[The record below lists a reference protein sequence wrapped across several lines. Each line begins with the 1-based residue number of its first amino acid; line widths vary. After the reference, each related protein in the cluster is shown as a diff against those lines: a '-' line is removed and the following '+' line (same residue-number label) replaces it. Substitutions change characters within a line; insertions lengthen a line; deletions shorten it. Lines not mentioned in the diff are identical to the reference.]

1 MMNNLLSLLASVA
14 LVSGARVAR
23 DNGYGAP
30 EPSYSAPEPS
40 YGAPE
45 VSYTAPASYEPEAYA
60 AAPSQE
66 YSSPAY
72 TAEGEVL
79 DIQSLVLPILVIVAL
94 FLLFPNFINLTTVR
108 RSFANEGPM
117 ELMDKVKDIAQAVLE
132 DKDILTKYD

>member
-1 MMNNLLSLLASVA
+1 MMNNVLSVLASIA

-23 DNGYGAP
+23 DSGYGAP
-30 EPSYSAPEPS
+30 EPSYR
-40 YGAPE
+40 APE
-45 VSYTAPASYEPEAYA
+45 VSYTAPASSYGEPEAYA
-60 AAPSQE
+60 PAPSQE

>member
-1 MMNNLLSLLASVA
+1 MNQY
-14 LVSGARVAR
+14 VSR
-23 DNGYGAP
+23 YGAP

-79 DIQSLVLPILVIVAL
+79 DIQSLVLPILVIVGEDDKKAYFYIFFYISL
-94 FLLFPNFINLTTVR
+94 F
-108 RSFANEGPM
+108 
-117 ELMDKVKDIAQAVLE
+117 Q
-132 DKDILTKYD
+132 